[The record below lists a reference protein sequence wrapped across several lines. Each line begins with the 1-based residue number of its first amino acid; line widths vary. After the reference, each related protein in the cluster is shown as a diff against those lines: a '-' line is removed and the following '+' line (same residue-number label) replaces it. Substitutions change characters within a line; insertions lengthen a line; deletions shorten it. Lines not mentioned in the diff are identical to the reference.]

1 MQNITIQ
8 SHFEYD
14 ELSVPLAFITI
25 HSHSHSSS
33 CQSLSLLLNR
43 LPLSL
48 FRSVCVSVLFLFVS
62 FLREARVL
70 CAYITR
76 KNQQQQDISYNTC
89 IQSGFRLKH
98 HFRNPNQRHFINRF
112 HPKKKKNIKS
122 ILPAKQL
129 LVDFCIQPHISL
141 FFLARHFVKSCLH
154 GSFEWSA
161 WNHSQDWKLSE
172 HKGMAT

>member
-112 HPKKKKNIKS
+112 HPKKKKKHQINSAGK
-122 ILPAKQL
+122 AVAGWL
-129 LVDFCIQPHISL
+129 LHSATYFAFFSSAPFCQVV
-141 FFLARHFVKSCLH
+141 FAR
-154 GSFEWSA
+154 
-161 WNHSQDWKLSE
+161 
-172 HKGMAT
+172 